1 MSIKVLIADD
11 HAVFRASLKVLLE
24 REEDIEIMGE
34 AGTGA
39 EAIEASAWK
48 ELDVLI
54 LDISMPGL
62 PGPAIAEEV
71 LKKRPDL
78 AIVVLTMH
86 EDEYYLREMFKVG
99 ARAFVLKTSSATDL
113 VQAIRAAHRGEEFV
127 DPGMTCHVIS
137 NYVGRSHGKERSDRV
152 DKLTRREKEICTLL
166 AYGHTNAEIARK
178 AFISERTVES
188 HRTNIMTKLKLKS
201 RAELVHFAI
210 DHGMLKLS

>member
-1 MSIKVLIADD
+1 VSIKILIADD
-11 HAVFRASLKVLLE
+11 HAVFRASLTVLLE
-24 REEDIEIMGE
+24 KEKDIEIMGE

-39 EAIEASAWK
+39 EAIEASSWQ

-62 PGPAIAEEV
+62 SGPVVAEEV

-86 EDEYYLREMFKVG
+86 EDEYYLREMFRVG
-99 ARAFVLKTSSATDL
+99 AKAFVLKTSSATDL
-113 VQAIRAAHRGEEFV
+113 VQAIRAAHRGEEYI
-127 DPGMTCHVIS
+127 DPGMTGHVIS
-137 NYVGRSHGKERSDRV
+137 NYVARDHGNGRSDRV
-152 DKLTRREKEICTLL
+152 DMLTRREKEICTFL

-201 RAELVHFAI
+201 RAELVRFAI
-210 DHGMLKLS
+210 DHGLLKLS